1 MPFTMNYGVELCTN
15 LSKKYPKI
23 EGYVFFYLLDFLLH
37 WLKLAWHSVKKEKIK
52 RQ

>member
-1 MPFTMNYGVELCTN
+1 MALNYAQIYL
-15 LSKKYPKI
+15 KKYPKI